1 MHTGLHKNEYSSS
14 FFTNLEVYHGAE
26 RVTELIRPSGAG
38 LLCVDLNMAC
48 EEVGAIP
55 FLTTDEHRWT
65 LIFSTASK
73 QGEFYF
79 FCLSSVFISVHQWLN
94 AFFF

>member
-1 MHTGLHKNEYSSS
+1 
-14 FFTNLEVYHGAE
+14 
-26 RVTELIRPSGAG
+26 
-38 LLCVDLNMAC
+38 MAC

-55 FLTTDEHRWT
+55 FSTTDEHRWT
-65 LIFSTASK
+65 LIFSTANK

-94 AFFF
+94 AFFS